1 MDAKVFNT
9 FWIKNTQQNIGL
21 QWQNK
26 ISDKYNTESFV
37 YADRYLFD
45 FGQSQKSQNQ
55 NFASLQQILSGIT
68 TLGAEEKINIKV
80 NDNNQFQGGVFIK
93 QSTFSPIETVISD
106 SVEHRS
112 KYNKQSNATEFGGFA
127 SWHAAFFNN
136 KHQLDAG
143 LRASVFSSESISYP
157 VLEPRLS
164 YHALLSEDFSLSAS
178 VSRMTQPIHRI
189 ANSGVG
195 VTFEIFAPSGVLLK
209 PSSAWQYSLGVA
221 RDFSWKGMKIG
232 QKADAWYK
240 SLNHL
245 TEFRNG
251 YDARTVVFN
260 GNTDQIGDLVTQG
273 SGIAYGI
280 DFSVEIS
287 HKRWSVTA
295 DYTLMQ
301 AKNKFEELNKGEYFA
316 ASTDIRNSLSLT
328 GTLKLSSQWSLN
340 ATWQYQTGRPVT
352 IPTSMIYPSP
362 DIYSGEIYT
371 GYVSFDPIYT
381 KRNNFRMKD
390 FHKLDLSFQY
400 KYVAFKNCQASW
412 TFGLYNAYNQANPY
426 IYYIGLNE
434 KSYVYN
440 PVSKEFEL
448 NKNAKPVLK
457 SLSVFPVLP
466 VVSWNVKF

>member
-1 MDAKVFNT
+1 
-9 FWIKNTQQNIGL
+9 
-21 QWQNK
+21 
-26 ISDKYNTESFV
+26 
-37 YADRYLFD
+37 
-45 FGQSQKSQNQ
+45 
-55 NFASLQQILSGIT
+55 
-68 TLGAEEKINIKV
+68 
-80 NDNNQFQGGVFIK
+80 
-93 QSTFSPIETVISD
+93 
-106 SVEHRS
+106 
-112 KYNKQSNATEFGGFA
+112 
-127 SWHAAFFNN
+127 
-136 KHQLDAG
+136 
-143 LRASVFSSESISYP
+143 
-157 VLEPRLS
+157 
-164 YHALLSEDFSLSAS
+164 
-178 VSRMTQPIHRI
+178 
-189 ANSGVG
+189 
-195 VTFEIFAPSGVLLK
+195 
-209 PSSAWQYSLGVA
+209 
-221 RDFSWKGMKIG
+221 
-232 QKADAWYK
+232 
-240 SLNHL
+240 
-245 TEFRNG
+245 
-251 YDARTVVFN
+251 
-260 GNTDQIGDLVTQG
+260 
-273 SGIAYGI
+273 
-280 DFSVEIS
+280 
-287 HKRWSVTA
+287 
-295 DYTLMQ
+295 MQ

-362 DIYSGEIYT
+362 DIYSGEAYT
-371 GYVSFDPIYT
+371 NYVSFDPIYT